1 MVAYALERAS
11 ALETIKIAVIM
22 EWSPHRPHGCQLLTR
37 RTLPSRLEPK
47 PRRRRL
53 VSSAWATLSTGDL
66 VGLVVLDSTLTPA
79 AVMIGGIWIGRVST
93 AFAKRCLLRA
103 ARCHA
108 RIREISSSKGNSC
121 DYRPAQKSPPGHRC
135 GCSAIHNRSGR
146 LRPHPNPI
154 VIVLTGRQ
162 RQPWADFLGDTG
174 EAHRLHSPVL

>member
-93 AFAKRCLLRA
+93 ALAKRCLLRA

-121 DYRPAQKSPPGHRC
+121 DYRPA
-135 GCSAIHNRSGR
+135 
-146 LRPHPNPI
+146 
-154 VIVLTGRQ
+154 
-162 RQPWADFLGDTG
+162 
-174 EAHRLHSPVL
+174 